1 MVKKKPASTPVVAAH
16 PTAVKDL
23 VNDPYEWI
31 ATRTNIKSS
40 EDVAVPTTLAD
51 QVIGQDLA
59 VAVAQKAASQKRHL
73 LLIGDPGTGKSMIA
87 KAMSEMLPPEKL
99 NDVLSYH
106 NERDPNNPKVL
117 IVDGG
122 KGTTVLDETRKRARR
137 KKVVN
142 RAIEWCLIGGILL
155 LGLFYFLWRGDIT
168 SLFFA
173 FLIDIFLIM
182 MFRGRKDPILF
193 AVPKLLL
200 SHNPENEKHAPYVD
214 ATGSHAGAL
223 LGDVR
228 HDPFQSGGL
237 ETPPHDRVEVGAIH
251 RAHKGI
257 LFVDEINVLRLDS
270 QQSLLTALQD
280 KQYSIVGQSQTS
292 SGAMVRTDPL
302 PCDFILVAA
311 GNIDAVQPPDGSY
324 RGMHPALR
332 SRIRGYGYEVYVNNS
347 MPDTHENRLKLVRF
361 VAQEVRKDGRI
372 PHFEREA
379 IAEVILEAQRRSG
392 QRGKLTLRLRELG
405 GLVRTAGDISAGAK
419 RSSTTAEDVRQAKR
433 LSRSLEQQI
442 ADSELEGRRT
452 HEAVQPEGELI
463 GVAPGV
469 GLVGTGE
476 VGEPAGL
483 VVPIASTVTSP
494 LSRSGGHL
502 AFGGG
507 LETSAKSQTETV
519 TALLKGFAGDLI
531 ASRDVHIQSLVP
543 QEAVDSEGTGAAM
556 AVAAVSALE
565 QIAVR
570 QDTIIIGGIT
580 VNGEIRAVRGVTQK
594 IEAAVDAGYRR
605 AILPYSNRTDVL
617 LNPSYKNRVE
627 LIQVSHLVDV
637 LEDVLVGPERPA
649 LFMRLKET
657 YARVRRHSNGHSVAK
672 NTK

>member
-1 MVKKKPASTPVVAAH
+1 MAKKTAPKPAAPIAL
-16 PTAVKDL
+16 KEL

-31 ATRTNIKSS
+31 AGVSGIKTS
-40 EDVAVPTTLAD
+40 EDVAVPKVLAD

-117 IVDGG
+117 IVEGG
-122 KGTTVLDETRKRARR
+122 KGTQVLQETRKRAQR
-137 KKVVN
+137 KKLVN
-142 RAIEWCLIGGILL
+142 RTIEWMLIVGVFL

-168 SLFFA
+168 SLFFS
-173 FLIDIFLIM
+173 FLIAIFLVM
-182 MFRGRKDPILF
+182 MFRGRKDPVLF

-200 SHNPENEKHAPYVD
+200 SHNPETEKHAPYVD

-257 LFVDEINVLRLDS
+257 LFIDEINVLRLDS
-270 QQSLLTALQD
+270 QQSLLTAIQD
-280 KQYSIVGQSQTS
+280 RQYSIVGQSQTS

-361 VAQEVRKDGRI
+361 VAQEVRRDGRI
-372 PHFEREA
+372 PHFDRDA

-405 GLVRTAGDISAGAK
+405 GLVRTAGDIAAGAK
-419 RSSTTAEDVRQAKR
+419 QKVTTADHVRQAKR

-452 HEAVQPEGELI
+452 HESVQPEGELV
-463 GVAPGV
+463 GVAHGV

-507 LETSAKSQTETV
+507 IETSAKSQTETV
-519 TALLKGFAGDLI
+519 AALLKGFAGDLI

-565 QIAVR
+565 QIPVR
-570 QDTIIIGGIT
+570 QDTIVVGGIT
-580 VNGEIRAVRGVTQK
+580 VNGEIRAVRGVSQK
-594 IEAAVDAGYRR
+594 IEAAADAGYTR
-605 AILPYSNRTDVL
+605 AIVPFTNRADVL
-617 LNPSYKNRVE
+617 LNSSYRAKVE
-627 LIQVSHLVDV
+627 ILHASHLVDV
-637 LEDVLVGPERPA
+637 LQHVLIGPQREA
-649 LFMRLKET
+649 LLARLTTT
-657 YARVRRHSNGHSVAK
+657 YAKVRRHANGHSPARAK
-672 NTK
+672 K